1 MPALVVRCS
10 PGVRSHRQQRAGAIR
25 SPGSATVCVLVPW
38 LWACG
43 RDLPEATLDD
53 LRQPTGVALSDE
65 GRFLFVTNGN
75 WDQAERTGGVLVLD
89 LQSLHD
95 ALADHDEHGPCR
107 VRAQTPVATIEC
119 GARGLVVPR
128 AGITLGSAVGNL
140 ARDRPAGV
148 TGALRLLTVQRAPAA
163 VVWFDVIA
171 GDDGPQLDCG
181 VGFDGNCDDVHVIT
195 TAPDRGDLRLPPDPA
210 RVVVDDQG
218 YRFAYVPQLFGERGS
233 PKADLSLIDLDGEFG
248 PELVNVAQ
256 DVYRDDPFDGTE
268 YSGGFG
274 VASRP
279 CDLANAPDGSRDCT
293 RPVLYGSQRFFPSL
307 RRFAVAPGLDVIVPG
322 EESSIANVNPES
334 VQQQPFLADL
344 AFEDPSDG
352 VDLLVVQTT
361 PAALLRIDT
370 TVEDGRSVDAIVGML
385 PLCEQPNMLAVH
397 RHGDDEPLALVSCF
411 AEGELAIVGLTSW
424 RVLQQLELEA
434 GANEITIDP
443 ARQWAFVANTPA
455 DSISVVSLDRD
466 AAGYLTEI
474 ARIVHG

>member
-1 MPALVVRCS
+1 M
-10 PGVRSHRQQRAGAIR
+10 
-25 SPGSATVCVLVPW
+25 VLTW
-38 LWACG
+38 LGACG

-75 WDQAERTGGVLVLD
+75 WDQSERTGGAIVLD
-89 LQSLHD
+89 LQALHD
-95 ALADHDEHGPCR
+95 AVEAGGDAGPCR
-107 VRAQTPVATIEC
+107 VVSAQPRDRTECRA
-119 GARGLVVPR
+119 GRLVVPR
-128 AGITLGSAVGNL
+128 AGIALGSAIGNL
-140 ARDRPAGV
+140 ARDRPAGA

-163 VVWFDVIA
+163 VVWFDVIE
-171 GDDGPQLDCG
+171 GDDAPRLDCG
-181 VGFDGNCDDVHVIT
+181 VGFDGNCDDVHVIS

-210 RVVVDDQG
+210 RIVIDDQG
-218 YRFAYVPQLFGERGS
+218 YRFAYVPQLFGERAS
-233 PKADLSLIDLDGEFG
+233 PKADLSLVDLDGEFG

-256 DVYRDDPFDGTE
+256 DVYRDDPFDGTD
-268 YSGGFG
+268 YSGGYG

-279 CDLANAPDGSRDCT
+279 CDPGNAPDGSRDCT

-322 EESSIANVNPES
+322 EESSIAQVNPES

-344 AFEDPSDG
+344 AFEDPVAG

-361 PAALLRIDT
+361 PPALLRIDT
-370 TVEDGRSVDAIVGML
+370 TVQDGRSVDAVIGIL
-385 PLCEQPNMLAVH
+385 PLCEQPNTLAVH
-397 RHGDDEPLALVSCF
+397 RRDDDEALALVSCF
-411 AEGELAIVGLTSW
+411 AEGELAIVGLSSW

-443 ARQWAFVANTPA
+443 TWQWAFVANTQA

-474 ARIVHG
+474 ARITHG